1 MVLEGE
7 EGQEGPQGV
16 EAVGEEEVRGKILP
30 LSIDM
35 VEAEGVEEE
44 AEEML
49 GVTPAQS

>member
-7 EGQEGPQGV
+7 GGQEGPQGA
-16 EAVGEEEVRGKILP
+16 EAVGEAAARRKVLP
-30 LSIDM
+30 LSTDM
-35 VEAEGVEEE
+35 VEAEGAEEE